1 MKITKRQLRRIIKE
15 EKARLMTEQNE
26 PRRGITTSELI
37 NILSRI
43 DPVGDRLVTVS
54 GPSGVEVLGDVD
66 VQDAWFEKSGGQAEA
81 YGDEVTIEAVRLVGI
96 DRDDMED
103 VLVER
108 LWIK

>member
-37 NILSRI
+37 DILSTV

-54 GPSGVEVLGDVD
+54 GPSGAELLGDVD
-66 VQDAWFEKSGGQAEA
+66 VRDTWFEKSGGQAEA
-81 YGDEVTIEAVRLVGI
+81 YGDEVTIKSVRLMGI

-103 VLVER
+103 VLVEPV
-108 LWIK
+108 